1 MANPEV
7 DKCFNALM
15 DAADALEQVAG
26 KVAEAACQ
34 LHKLFDWDDQIPTEA
49 ATEASVP
56 ALSLVPAPEPE
67 PEPSP
72 VATVTVSFEQV
83 RAVLAD
89 KSRDGHTAAIRG
101 LLAQFGAPKLS
112 EIDPAHYPALLAEVE
127 ALGVAS

>member
-15 DAADALEQVAG
+15 DAADALESVAG

-34 LHKLFDWDDQIPTEA
+34 LHKLFDWDNQVPDGEPMAEA
-49 ATEASVP
+49 TLEVP
-56 ALSLVPAPEPE
+56 EPAP
-67 PEPSP
+67 
-72 VATVTVSFEQV
+72 VSFEQL

-89 KSRDGHTAAIRG
+89 KAREGFTAEIRA
-101 LLAQFGAPKLS
+101 LLTSHGAPKLS

>member
-1 MANPEV
+1 MANPQV

-15 DAADALEQVAG
+15 DAADALETVAG

-34 LHKLFDWDDQIPTEA
+34 LHNLFDWDQQ
-49 ATEASVP
+49 VP
-56 ALSLVPAPEPE
+56 DGEPEVAVPDVVEPE
-67 PEPSP
+67 PVVTTEPVP
-72 VATVTVSFEQV
+72 VSFEQV
-83 RAVLAD
+83 RAVLSD